1 MGKSGYAGSIKEITG
16 LFKEH
21 NILPSVQRIKVYQY
35 ILEHSNHPTADQI
48 YRALI
53 KTIPS
58 LSKTTVYNSIRILAD
73 NDIITELQ
81 IENNELRYDANLK
94 LHAHFK
100 CTICGTI
107 YDIELSEAD
116 YELIDKKIKANGYHV
131 KQHNFISTGICSTCY
146 DRKNSLHNV

>member
-16 LFKEH
+16 LFKGH
-21 NILPSVQRIKVYQY
+21 NIRPSIQRIKVYQY
-35 ILEHSNHPTADQI
+35 ILEHSNHPTADRI

-58 LSKTTVYNSIRILAD
+58 LSRTTVYNSVKILAD
-73 NDIITELQ
+73 NGIITELQ
-81 IENNELRYDANLK
+81 IENNELRYDADIK
-94 LHAHFK
+94 PHAHFK

-116 YELIDKKIKANGYHV
+116 FELIDKKVKAKGYHV
-131 KQHNFISTGICSTCY
+131 KRHNFISTGICSTCFN
-146 DRKNSLHNV
+146 RKNSLYKV